1 MPASRRLVGL
11 CLSIPLC
18 AGAILTSSG
27 RQRRATISLPDIM
40 ALEGVRVVDASTG
53 IAGPLAAMLL
63 ADFGAEVVKVEPPG
77 GDPDRAEPG
86 FSVWNRNK
94 RSMVLDPGAA
104 ADRGRLAGLLAGADL
119 CVSSAC

>member
-40 ALEGVRVVDASTG
+40 ALKGIRVVDASTG
-53 IAGPLAAMLL
+53 IAGGLAAMLL

-77 GDPDRAEPG
+77 GDPARAEPG
-86 FSVWNRNK
+86 FAVWNRNK
-94 RSMVLDPGAA
+94 RSIVLDLAVEL
-104 ADRGRLAGLLAGADL
+104 DRPRASGLPAGAGR
-119 CVSSAC
+119 CVLRA

>member
-40 ALEGVRVVDASTG
+40 ALQGIRVVDASTG
-53 IAGPLAAMLL
+53 IAGPLVAMLL
-63 ADFGAEVVKVEPPG
+63 ADFGAEVVKVEPPS
-77 GDPDRAEPG
+77 GDPARREPG
-86 FSVWNRNK
+86 FAVWNRNK
-94 RSMVLDPGAA
+94 QGVVLDTGIES
-104 ADRGRLAGLLAGADL
+104 DRRRLSDMLGGADL
-119 CVSSAC
+119 CVCS